1 MTNEE
6 FNALIRALEVAK
18 EHPGSLGAIIH
29 VAQPHWLVVKD
40 YLIRQG
46 IFQKNEFGVYDKILW
61 KKAEEELKRLVK

>member
-6 FNALIRALEVAK
+6 YNALIRALEVAK

-40 YLIRQG
+40 YLIKHG
-46 IFQKNEFGVYDKILW
+46 IFLKNEFGVYDIILW
-61 KKAEEELKRLVK
+61 KKAAEELKIIIK